1 MIKVMD
7 HASYQKNL
15 KKKSVEEL
23 RYIIKDA
30 SGAMLAMPDNPN
42 NGYYADEVNYAA
54 MEIMLSVC
62 SDNKP

>member
-54 MEIMLSVC
+54 MEL
-62 SDNKP
+62 NRRGLR